1 MEAVRSPVPHHQ
13 VNVYTHTHLHVVPGA
28 RTLRPPRVQRQ
39 PGPLCRGWVSSAAQM
54 TVGRVRGR
62 NSFLLSPHG
71 EAGAAALPSFESHA
85 PPAIRTATTPPAP
98 GIGLEEGGPA
108 PQLPAACC
116 GVGWAASSVTSGLGS
131 ATGAAVG
138 KYSAA
143 THRLRGPRRPTWCGR
158 WAGSRPQPA
167 GTLGDLSG
175 CRPPGGAPGCVQS
188 PGGVPPQQAQPP
200 PLPPHLRPMLGRA
213 DKELQGQE
221 PAGLVDKSG
230 HCPPL
235 PPASPA
241 DSERCRRDRCTPGH
255 SVRLQ
260 DPSLP
265 AWDPRVPASSLLG
278 TGPTPPTVRGT

>member
-1 MEAVRSPVPHHQ
+1 MCRQIRSSELPGLRPLGGLMEAVRSPVPHHQ

-200 PLPPHLRPMLGRA
+200 PLPPPPPPHAGPGR
-213 DKELQGQE
+213 
-221 PAGLVDKSG
+221 
-230 HCPPL
+230 
-235 PPASPA
+235 
-241 DSERCRRDRCTPGH
+241 
-255 SVRLQ
+255 
-260 DPSLP
+260 
-265 AWDPRVPASSLLG
+265 
-278 TGPTPPTVRGT
+278 